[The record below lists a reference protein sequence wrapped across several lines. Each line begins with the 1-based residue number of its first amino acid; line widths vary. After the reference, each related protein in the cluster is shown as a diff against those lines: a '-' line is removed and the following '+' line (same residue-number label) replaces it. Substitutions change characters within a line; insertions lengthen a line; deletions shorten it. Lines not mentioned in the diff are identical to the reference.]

1 MFCSFKYIY
10 LIIKN
15 FLFLYLLV
23 CLIRYI
29 LYELNVN
36 LFSIELFVNKMFCFF
51 LNNIYLLY
59 VFFFKK
65 SYIKV
70 EYVKG
75 KIVCIL

>member
-1 MFCSFKYIY
+1 MLIY
-10 LIIKN
+10 
-15 FLFLYLLV
+15 Y
-23 CLIRYI
+23 
-29 LYELNVN
+29 
-36 LFSIELFVNKMFCFF
+36 SIELFVNKMFCFF

-75 KIVCIL
+75 KNFVYFIMVEIKLFCLILVK

>member
-1 MFCSFKYIY
+1 MLIY
-10 LIIKN
+10 
-15 FLFLYLLV
+15 Y
-23 CLIRYI
+23 
-29 LYELNVN
+29 
-36 LFSIELFVNKMFCFF
+36 SIELFVNKMFCFF

-59 VFFFKK
+59 VFFFFKK